1 MTYLQYFIDALSLG
15 GLYAVFALGVAMV
28 FSIMRLINFAHGE
41 LIMIGALSLLVFEG
55 LPTWLRILVS
65 AVVVVIAALLMER
78 IAFRP
83 VRGARDETLMV
94 TSFAVSFFIV
104 SLTIVIRGSTP
115 VSVGILP
122 ELSHQVSLGP
132 LTVSVLDLV
141 TIAVTTVCVVA
152 LSLFLKKTSLGI
164 QMRAAAENFAMA
176 RSLGVPANR
185 VISLAFAISGLLA
198 FVGSVLLV
206 SQTGLVS
213 PTMGSGPVFTA
224 FVATILGGMGS
235 IAGAVVGGY
244 LLGILTIAFQA
255 LLPISISSY
264 RDALVFAVLVLVLAV
279 RPGGIIQV
287 ASQKR
292 RV

>member
-1 MTYLQYFIDALSLG
+1 MENLQYAINALSLG

-41 LIMIGALSLLVFEG
+41 LIMLGGLALLVFAG
-55 LPTWLRILVS
+55 LPTWLRIVLS
-65 AVVVVIAALLMER
+65 AAVVIAAALAMER

-122 ELSHQVSLGP
+122 ELSSQVALGG
-132 LTVSVLDLV
+132 LTVSVMDIV
-141 TIAVTTVCVVA
+141 TIAVTTLCVIG

-164 QMRAAAENFAMA
+164 QMRAAAENFKMA

-185 VISLAFAISGLLA
+185 VISLAFGISGILA
-198 FVGSVLLV
+198 FVGSLLLV

-224 FVATILGGMGS
+224 FIATILGGMGS
-235 IAGAVVGGY
+235 IAGAALGGY

-255 LLPISISSY
+255 FLPISVSSY
-264 RDALVFAVLVLVLAV
+264 RDALVFTVLVVVLAV
-279 RPGGIIQV
+279 RPGGIVQI
-287 ASQKR
+287 ASQKS

>member
-1 MTYLQYFIDALSLG
+1 VTYLQYFIDALSLG